1 MHLKKFM
8 TQRLKRDAK
17 IVGIFLLFVL
27 VVAVAASLLYFF
39 VFKGNGETTSPTTS
53 PTTKQKD
60 EQKHT
65 TRSDNETTYPTTK
78 QKDEQKH
85 TTRSDNETT
94 YPSTEQTEEQQHNGS
109 VACVEVTG
117 INSTYRD
124 CLTPED
130 SGTVQTDVTTRD
142 VCKTT
147 CSSNPECKQAFWKVR
162 NCSST
167 GACYH
172 FIGDQSCTFN
182 NDVNCTSS
190 DGEIVWKCRD

>member
-1 MHLKKFM
+1 MPLKKFM

-53 PTTKQKD
+53 
-60 EQKHT
+60 
-65 TRSDNETTYPTTK
+65 PTTK